1 MIEISRLQLKEV
13 SDRLEENDITL
24 KISDDVVFY
33 FAENGYDVDFGA
45 RPLKRLIEEKLVD
58 EIAMR
63 IVENRIKPGDT
74 INPKIESGKIVI

>member
-1 MIEISRLQLKEV
+1 M
-13 SDRLEENDITL
+13 
-24 KISDDVVFY
+24 
-33 FAENGYDVDFGA
+33 DFGA

-74 INPKIESGKIVI
+74 INPKIEDGKIVI